1 MKTYK
6 SLLVWQKSI
15 DLVEVVYRTTQNFPD
30 SEKFGLLSQMR
41 RCAVSIPSNIAE
53 GHDRRSNKE
62 FAYFLKVSFA
72 SSSELETQLIIAL
85 RLKLITKKQ
94 YDELTE
100 QITYIRKMLSS
111 LLSRISSG
119 D

>member
-15 DLVEVVYRTTQNFPD
+15 DLVELIYRTSQDFPD
-30 SEKFGLLSQMR
+30 SEKFGLMSQMR

-62 FAYFLKVSFA
+62 FTYFLKVSFA

-85 RLKLITKKQ
+85 RLKLITQKQ

-100 QITYIRKMLSS
+100 QIIYIRKMLSS
-111 LLSRISSG
+111 LLSKTSSN